1 VNTRALLT
9 VLVLSS
15 GAAWAKPPEDAR
27 IWTVTL
33 RSADADLWCE
43 ATALGSEQL
52 RQFYTVSFRLTDA
65 GVDLVLS
72 YDGALDDADEV
83 TISLDSRQAG
93 SAAVAVRGSMDRDYL
108 GRTRHQATVIAPIS
122 ATMFTTTLAP
132 ALPRSRT
139 LTLQLGERRF
149 DMALYGFDDA
159 LKGLARCAEAMR
171 RTRSRWRAPPRS

>member
-1 VNTRALLT
+1 MNTRALLA

-15 GAAWAKPPEDAR
+15 GVAWAKPPEHAR

-33 RSADADLWCE
+33 RSADADPWCE

-52 RQFYTVSFRLTDA
+52 RQFYTVSFQLTDA

-72 YDGALDDADEV
+72 YDGDAGDAD
-83 TISLDSRQAG
+83 TLAISLDSRQAG

-108 GRTRHQATVIAPIS
+108 GRTRHQATVIAPIPV
-122 ATMFTTTLAP
+122 AMFTTALAP
-132 ALPRSRT
+132 ALPRSHT

-149 DMALYGFDDA
+149 DMALDRFDDT
-159 LKGLARCAEAMR
+159 LKGLARCAAAMR
-171 RTRSRWRAPPRS
+171 RTRFGWRAPPRT